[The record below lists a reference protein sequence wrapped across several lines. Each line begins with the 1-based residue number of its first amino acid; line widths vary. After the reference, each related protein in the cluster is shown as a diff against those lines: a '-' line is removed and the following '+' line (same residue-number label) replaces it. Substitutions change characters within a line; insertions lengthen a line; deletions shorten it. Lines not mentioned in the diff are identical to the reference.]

1 MREAMW
7 GCWSS
12 SVLMRQGHAQLSF
25 ECLRSQRGE
34 EAWKKKRRPTLCRP
48 DSCSST
54 TENPP
59 HRCHPLCRA
68 FGSTHT
74 HKLEKAPFYNKR
86 AQSLLK
92 DGKFLKKFG
101 KAFMRAKRATPRQAS
116 QVVAEGDG
124 LRVYI
129 FSFKEYSH
137 WRRLRWLVRGLRH

>member
-74 HKLEKAPFYNKR
+74 QARESPLLQQTCTKLAERWKISKI
-86 AQSLLK
+86 
-92 DGKFLKKFG
+92 FG